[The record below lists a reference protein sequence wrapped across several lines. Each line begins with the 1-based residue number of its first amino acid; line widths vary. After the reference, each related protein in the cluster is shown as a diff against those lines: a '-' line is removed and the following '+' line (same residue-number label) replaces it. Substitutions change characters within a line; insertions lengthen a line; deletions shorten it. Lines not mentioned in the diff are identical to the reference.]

1 MLARTLCLAISLTLS
16 APTGA
21 NAQSID
27 LTQGVVA
34 DPSSGVIVLTNPNG
48 RVEAI
53 DLNSGELK
61 WVTEERAMPI
71 AVSRGAVTAITE
83 EPGVRTRFAVIGLE
97 ASSGVAFSRSAAN
110 LPSGAEFSLEPSL
123 RGAFEAEAAP
133 VGDRVLLRWTFERQR
148 IGGVFRSEALDEAD
162 LTDSFDLEGG
172 FTFTPRTGLLTS
184 APPSAPSP
192 GLFEEG
198 VSADEITPRTDG
210 APGILRAPSADRQF
224 YMSSRQIE
232 SSGQP
237 RYVWTITGAGA
248 ERPLAEV
255 VMDVAYAP
263 FLVHDGLLVFENR
276 PQIQRAGGRL
286 IETPLQIRA
295 VALAT
300 GKPVWA
306 REILNTEPHGSLPP

>member
-1 MLARTLCLAISLTLS
+1 
-16 APTGA
+16 
-21 NAQSID
+21 
-27 LTQGVVA
+27 
-34 DPSSGVIVLTNPNG
+34 
-48 RVEAI
+48 
-53 DLNSGELK
+53 
-61 WVTEERAMPI
+61 
-71 AVSRGAVTAITE
+71 
-83 EPGVRTRFAVIGLE
+83 
-97 ASSGVAFSRSAAN
+97 
-110 LPSGAEFSLEPSL
+110 
-123 RGAFEAEAAP
+123 
-133 VGDRVLLRWTFERQR
+133 
-148 IGGVFRSEALDEAD
+148 VFRGEALDEAD

-184 APPSAPSP
+184 VPPSAPSP

-198 VSADEITPRTDG
+198 TSADEITPRTDG

-232 SSGQP
+232 ASGQP
-237 RYVWTITGAGA
+237 RYLWIITGAGA
-248 ERPLAEV
+248 NRPLAEV

-286 IETPLQIRA
+286 IETPLQVRA